1 MMLVSPTDPPLYL
14 AEPRDVE
21 GDRPPA
27 RLRPFLSQARA
38 VLRWARAYLCSPHA
52 QLGRDGPVCPY
63 TQPSLDRTL
72 FWLAF
77 HPGADPAPD
86 RAAAAIGRYRDWF
99 LRLPPEEGPE
109 AQYKAILVLFPELP
123 HSRAPRVV
131 DGVQA
136 ALKPAFVSAGL
147 MIGQFHAG
155 CAEPAL
161 WNPGFHPLRS
171 PVPLLAIRHMV
182 RTDAAFLVRD
192 AGSLD
197 AYLRRFGDCVPARLE
212 PVVREAAARF
222 GMAFARTS

>member
-1 MMLVSPTDPPLYL
+1 MLVSSADPPLYL

-21 GDRPPA
+21 RDLLPA
-27 RLRPFLSQARA
+27 HLRRFLPQARA
-38 VLRWARAYLCSPHA
+38 VLHWAHAYLCRPHEG
-52 QLGRDGPVCPY
+52 LGREGPVCPY
-63 TQPSLDRTL
+63 TQPSLDRAL

-86 RAAAAIGRYRDWF
+86 EAAAAIRRYREWF
-99 LRLPPEEGPE
+99 LELPPDEGPE

-123 HSRAPRVV
+123 QARAPEVV
-131 DGVQA
+131 DVVQA

-147 MIGQFHAG
+147 MIGQFHDG

-161 WNPGFHPLRS
+161 WNPDFHPLRS

-197 AYLRRFGDCVPARLE
+197 AYLRRFGDAVPARLE
-212 PVVREAAARF
+212 PVVREAALRL
-222 GMAFARTS
+222 GMAFAESP